1 MDAIPRDT
9 IENFNPKSS
18 PSGAIKRISTCWKDM
33 NGFFSKLELKD
44 LSLNNFIA
52 QADGEE
58 AHAIFYFKDGDQY
71 KIRGKG
77 AGRWPTT
84 ESVMADLYDISFI

>member
-1 MDAIPRDT
+1 MKRVAVCWSDT
-9 IENFNPKSS
+9 
-18 PSGAIKRISTCWKDM
+18 
-33 NGFFSKLELKD
+33 NGFSSKLELKD

-58 AHAIFYFKDGDQY
+58 AHAIVTFTDGDQY

-77 AGRWPTT
+77 AGRWPTAAA
-84 ESVMADLYDISFI
+84 VMADLYDVSAEYITL

>member
-1 MDAIPRDT
+1 VASCWRHR
-9 IENFNPKSS
+9 EGFNS
-18 PSGAIKRISTCWKDM
+18 A
-33 NGFFSKLELKD
+33 LELKD

-58 AHAIFYFKDGDQY
+58 AHAIFYFDDGDAY
-71 KIRGKG
+71 NIRGKG

-84 ESVMADLYDISFI
+84 ESVMADLYDISDADMKRANT

>member
-1 MDAIPRDT
+1 M
-9 IENFNPKSS
+9 
-18 PSGAIKRISTCWKDM
+18 KRVARCWQGPD
-33 NGFFSKLELKD
+33 GFQAALELEA
-44 LSLNNFIA
+44 LSPDNFLA

-58 AHAIFYFKDGDQY
+58 AHAIIYFENGESY

-84 ESVMADLYDISFI
+84 EALMADLYDIATIS